1 MCKKRQK
8 VFLEYTHLFC
18 GSFYLYSRS
27 KSRSSDSKLLL
38 LKPFPSSYYMTFSIA
53 ASNDENDLLFVS
65 IIYCSYLVEIY
76 STATDFFLTVGFFF
90 ITGLRAVY
98 FIVCYLRRV
107 DCYGLE
113 CCRSGDY
120 YYF

>member
-1 MCKKRQK
+1 
-8 VFLEYTHLFC
+8 
-18 GSFYLYSRS
+18 
-27 KSRSSDSKLLL
+27 
-38 LKPFPSSYYMTFSIA
+38 MTFSIA
-53 ASNDENDLLFVS
+53 ASNDENDLLFV
-65 IIYCSYLVEIY
+65 CSY

-90 ITGLRAVY
+90 RTGLRAVY
-98 FIVCYLRRV
+98 FIVGYLRRV